1 MLSIAHII
9 NPVIVANTSD
19 LSIAQP
25 ITFETMHLARE
36 FAGNRVNVELYAVQY
51 FDEERIPLP
60 GSFIRTCDLSRSVPD
75 VGVFLKK
82 KNLPLIKDIL
92 DRLYESSSAEYM
104 IYTNVDIALQPYFYQ
119 TVSHIIRQGYDAF
132 IINRRTIPGK
142 YKTLEE
148 IPQMLAEIGEK
159 HQGWDCF
166 VFHRSLYPRF
176 KLGTACIGSGW
187 IGRVMITNMA
197 CFAKRFTVFEDLHL
211 TFHIGNDKVWQ
222 DPQWDDY
229 LEHNKSECRR
239 ILVDFDQKYGPF
251 DRTKLPGRFFLQ
263 LEK

>member
-1 MLSIAHII
+1 MTSIAHII
-9 NPVIVANTSD
+9 NPVMVANSSD
-19 LSIAQP
+19 LVIAQP
-25 ITFETMHLARE
+25 ITFETMNVAKKFSTELD
-36 FAGNRVNVELYAVQY
+36 VNLYAVQSR
-51 FDEERIPLP
+51 DELPLPLP
-60 GSFIRTCDLSRSVPD
+60 GEFMTLPGLQRSIND
-75 VGVFLKK
+75 IKTFKQQRK
-82 KNLPLIKDIL
+82 LPLIKDIL
-92 DRLYESSSAEYM
+92 DSLYEASKAEYM

-119 TVSHIIRQGYDAF
+119 TVSRIIQQGYDAF

-142 YKTLEE
+142 YKTNAE
-148 IPQMLAEIGEK
+148 IPRMLAEVGEK

-176 KLGTACIGSGW
+176 KLGTACIGTGW
-187 IGRVMITNMA
+187 IGRVMISNMA
-197 CFAKRFTVFEDLHL
+197 CFAKQFAVFEDLHL

-229 LEHNKSECRR
+229 LEHNKNECRR